1 MGGGRIGR
9 SRPGW
14 GSPSK
19 IHKPYRFIYQNGKL
33 FSVSTCSS
41 ALTQLQIESLPT
53 RSENEPPLQNV
64 LSIST
69 AGKNRYLLHF
79 NSHHSLIQWTAGIRL
94 AMFEHTTLQEA
105 YTGALIAGKGKAL
118 NNISLIMERTR
129 IKTEDWARVRFGAGT
144 PWRRCWCVITP
155 PPEKE
160 VQKLQKQVNKKKSAY
175 DRSRPPVLKGEIK
188 FYDSKKT
195 KKATPIATI
204 KDAYSAF
211 AIYPQ
216 AKPLIDAST
225 LVKVEG
231 NITIHSD
238 PPSTTE
244 GFVFVMPEVHPAVS
258 GFEMMLRWLFPV
270 FDTFALYGRPNRLIA
285 DTTNPESLMFAMP
298 KHRRYGYLEI
308 LDVSGLVLEQ
318 GSSEWKESEWR
329 RRMKEL
335 VSKRMTAVENGSRTN
350 SRYGSRR
357 SVRNSYG
364 PSRSRIHFDD
374 GASIKS
380 SPPIGWAQSQAEPPY
395 GTGIPRTDSAPPGS
409 ADLQSSVPH
418 YRSVSDT
425 HAHDRYASASSNF
438 DGAYEQGPLPPP
450 HSFGG
455 SKYTNEMGTTPERV
469 SSEEDEQ
476 TSPETP
482 VRELQDL
489 RATGAPEPVAAPPA
503 FSHGPGSLP
512 PSKPYQSPELR
523 RANSRMSTGTLSLL
537 AGGAG
542 AGSIA
547 AAYHSNGEGLRSD
560 EQRLIEEKGPD
571 SEDRG
576 QTDQRGVLPEANKF
590 KSPANSDGLFEGSVT
605 ASILASFD
613 ESLPSPRPSD
623 LDPRTNSSQPHQ
635 SSYTPSTPQ
644 PGDARD
650 HSSINRTYD
659 PPQAFASSDPNTKA
673 TWSPQ
678 PSSMQGHIPQQST
691 DSTRS
696 VPSQPPRLQT
706 RESII
711 RKPVPTN
718 SSSVVS
724 PVSAETPSSSG
735 SLAQHV
741 IDQAAFDLIGKPSDR
756 KLTLLP
762 DRDRSNTATS
772 VYPED
777 IRDDRPTLLPP
788 IPPMPDLRDRSNT
801 GISVYEDDIRSDDDE
816 PDYASTSSPSIDT
829 QKSVEKPRAGVL
841 RTVGTVEN
849 DGGSKSPIL
858 DIDFGPTLNLVSD
871 RAPLQRKPVGGENPG
886 PSQMPGAERAP
897 SRASPS
903 PGPAPAAGHRAH
915 SSSSSR
921 NITTPD
927 GGAHY
932 RNESGESRTLAW
944 QPGMSAIGSS
954 SPGFQRAITP
964 EQFVQQRAAATPLYA
979 HQRQTSANTLRSTPT
994 PPLVRNRSSDLLGP
1008 QGHTRQS
1015 SSVDLLSQPGH
1026 SRQRSSV
1033 DLLSQS
1039 GHSRQRSSVDLLSQS
1054 GHSRQRSSV
1063 DLLSQSGHSR
1073 QRSSVDLLSQSGHSR
1088 QRSSVDLLSQ
1098 SGHSRQNSSVDLLTQ
1113 PKHSRRSSSFDL
1125 LAQQGRSRRSSSIDL
1140 LAQQGHS
1147 RRSSSIDLLQR
1158 PSSRGA
1164 SVALSPLGNGASA
1177 SSLSARDHAY
1187 IARLTGQPLINMAH
1201 NNRQEPPSTGLL
1213 SAIEVRERETRQF
1226 KESINSLPVI
1236 QAVAQEQQQNQYQL
1250 NAEYMPQ
1257 SPYGGMG
1264 QYPQMQYPDLSQNQ
1278 QQWMSPAA
1286 NVFAQGG
1293 GWSAPAR
1300 PGTPGTLG
1308 TPGTPQRESYF
1319 PYSPPPPQFFAN
1331 PGFPQQQGWFNA
1343 GYHGGR

>member
-1 MGGGRIGR
+1 
-9 SRPGW
+9 
-14 GSPSK
+14 
-19 IHKPYRFIYQNGKL
+19 
-33 FSVSTCSS
+33 
-41 ALTQLQIESLPT
+41 
-53 RSENEPPLQNV
+53 
-64 LSIST
+64 
-69 AGKNRYLLHF
+69 LHF

-118 NNISLIMERTR
+118 NNISLIMERTK

-231 NITIHSD
+231 SITIHSD

-270 FDTFALYGRPNRLIA
+270 FDTFALYGRPTRLIA

-335 VSKRMTAVENGSRTN
+335 VSKRMTAIENGSRTT

-438 DGAYEQGPLPPP
+438 DGAYEQGPLPLP
-450 HSFGG
+450 HSLGG

-476 TSPETP
+476 TSPDTP
-482 VRELQDL
+482 VPELQDL

-547 AAYHSNGEGLRSD
+547 AAFHSNGEGLRSD
-560 EQRLIEEKGPD
+560 EQRLIEDEGPD

-590 KSPANSDGLFEGSVT
+590 KSPANSDGLYEGSVT

-613 ESLPSPRPSD
+613 GSLPSPRPLD
-623 LDPRTNSSQPHQ
+623 LDPRTNSSQPYH

-650 HSSINRTYD
+650 HASINRTYD
-659 PPQAFASSDPNTKA
+659 PPQAFASSDPNIQA

-678 PSSMQGHIPQQST
+678 PSSMQGHIPQRST

-741 IDQAAFDLIGKPSDR
+741 LDQAAFDLIGKPSDR

-801 GISVYEDDIRSDDDE
+801 GISVYEDDIRSDDSE

-849 DGGSKSPIL
+849 DGGSNSPIL

-871 RAPLQRKPVGGENPG
+871 RAPLQRNPVGGESPG

-897 SRASPS
+897 SRTSPS

-915 SSSSSR
+915 SSLSSR
-921 NITTPD
+921 NITPPD
-927 GGAHY
+927 GAHY

-964 EQFVQQRAAATPLYA
+964 EKFVQQRAAATPLYA

-1008 QGHTRQS
+1008 QGHSRQS
-1015 SSVDLLSQPGH
+1015 SSVDLLTKP
-1026 SRQRSSV
+1026 
-1033 DLLSQS
+1033 
-1039 GHSRQRSSVDLLSQS
+1039 
-1054 GHSRQRSSV
+1054 
-1063 DLLSQSGHSR
+1063 
-1073 QRSSVDLLSQSGHSR
+1073 
-1088 QRSSVDLLSQ
+1088 
-1098 SGHSRQNSSVDLLTQ
+1098 GHSRQNSSIDLVTQ
-1113 PKHSRRSSSFDL
+1113 PRH
-1125 LAQQGRSRRSSSIDL
+1125 SRRSSSIDL

-1164 SVALSPLGNGASA
+1164 SVALSPLGNGAS
-1177 SSLSARDHAY
+1177 SSGLSARDHAY
-1187 IARLTGQPLINMAH
+1187 IAKLTGQPLINMAH
-1201 NNRQEPPSTGLL
+1201 NNRQDPPSTGLL
-1213 SAIEVRERETRQF
+1213 SAIEVRERENRQF

-1236 QAVAQEQQQNQYQL
+1236 QAVAQQQQQTQYQL
-1250 NAEYMPQ
+1250 NAEYVPQ

-1264 QYPQMQYPDLSQNQ
+1264 QYPQMQYSDQSQRQ
-1278 QQWMSPAA
+1278 QQWISPAA

-1293 GWSAPAR
+1293 GWSAPVR
-1300 PGTPGTLG
+1300 PG

-1331 PGFPQQQGWFNA
+1331 PEFPQQQGWFNA